1 MTIDDFNGYL
11 AATESAKNQ
20 MAFQER
26 MSNTAHQREVADLKA
41 AGLNP
46 ILSAHSQGASTPS
59 GAEGDSSGVLSILAK
74 SIDTN
79 AAALESAVSSLGKVA
94 GSGSGS
100 RKTDNSDSS
109 GSFLDSIPN
118 NGSTFGVPNWLIK
131 AIIQGFEGLTGR
143 VFEEGQNS
151 INNFRENAR
160 SNGWSE
166 DDGALLMP
174 LTLFGSSPTSAE
186 MVDRNRR
193 FTYYNRQQESGSNRI
208 VHAIRSIGRNKA
220 ASAGKYR
227 YYY

>member
-11 AATESAKNQ
+11 AAAESAKNQ

-46 ILSAHSQGASTPS
+46 ILSAHGQGASTPT

-100 RKTDNSDSS
+100 KMNDNSGSS
-109 GSFLDSIPN
+109 GSLADMIPN
-118 NGSTFGVPNWLIK
+118 NGSTLGVPNWLIK
-131 AIIQGFEGLTGR
+131 AIIQGAQGFTGK
-143 VFEEGQNS
+143 VVESGQNA
-151 INNFRENAR
+151 IANFRENAR

-166 DDGALLMP
+166 EDGALLMP
-174 LTLFGSSPTSAE
+174 LSLFGSGAYNE
-186 MVDRNRR
+186 DRLVDQNRR
-193 FTYYNRQQESGSNRI
+193 NLFYSNQSGKRI
-208 VHAIRSIGRNKA
+208 VQAIRSIGRNTA
-220 ASAGKYR
+220 ASAGNRR